1 MIQNEAA
8 VNEVAIIGGGPS
20 GLFMLKKLID
30 EGSKLAVHIFEK
42 SQQLGAGMPYSTQGA
57 NEEHVTNVSANEIPK
72 LEQSITEWIVKVHPD
87 TLARFSIDLDRF
99 HEYQVLPRLLFG
111 QYLSDQFR
119 LLQKKAIEAGIALQV
134 TYGVEVVDILDIPNV
149 EQVELK
155 FADGQKIRFERV
167 ILCTG
172 HFWPKQHEG
181 KIPGYFDSPY
191 PPVKLKQIF
200 NHAVAIRGA
209 SLTAIDALRT
219 LARQHGHYERSA
231 DGVLQYMR
239 NKENADFSIVM
250 HSREGLLPGIR
261 FHLDEPI
268 LGKDSL
274 FDLDEIHK
282 IREDNEGF
290 VPLDLV
296 FEEKFK
302 KPLAEVDPEFYN
314 KIASLNIE
322 EFIDRM
328 MSLRERLDPF
338 QLFRAEYKEAAKSI
352 RQHKSVHWKEMLCG
366 LSYTL
371 NYPAKYFSAEDMI
384 RLKRT
389 LMPLISLIIAFVPQS
404 SAEELLA
411 LHDASVLELIAV
423 GNSSEVRP
431 LEEGGIEYDIE
442 DGNGVNKTTRYLTFI
457 DCIGQ
462 PHLSFD
468 AIPHAG
474 LKENHTVAPARLSFR
489 NQELAVKMASENQD
503 IELDHQGNYYL
514 RVPGLAINDCFQVVD
529 HYFALNPRIYVMAVP
544 FIGGYNPDYSG
555 LDFCE
560 TAATRIA
567 VALRA
572 ANDNQN

>member
-1 MIQNEAA
+1 MQDANEL
-8 VNEVAIIGGGPS
+8 NEIAIVGGGPS

-30 EGSKLAVHIFEK
+30 GGNQLGIHIFEK
-42 SQQLGAGMPYSTQGA
+42 GQQLGAGMPYSSQGA

-72 LEQSITEWIVKVHPD
+72 LEQSINEWIVKLHPD
-87 TLARFSIDLDRF
+87 TLARFDIDLNRF
-99 HEYQVLPRLLFG
+99 HEYRVLPRLLFG

-119 LLQKKAIEAGIALQV
+119 LLQKKAVKVGIALQV
-134 TYGVEVVDILDIPNV
+134 TYGAEVVDILDMPSINR
-149 EQVELK
+149 VELK
-155 FADGQKIRFERV
+155 FADEKKIRFERV

-181 KIPGYFDSPY
+181 KISGYFDSPY
-191 PPVKLKQIF
+191 PPAKLKQIF
-200 NHAVAIRGA
+200 NHPVAIRGA

-219 LARQHGHYERSA
+219 LARQHGKYDRSS
-231 DGVLQYMR
+231 DGVLQYTL
-239 NKENADFSIVM
+239 NEENADFRIVM

-274 FDLDEIHK
+274 FSIEEIHQ
-282 IREDNEGF
+282 IREKNDGF
-290 VPLDLV
+290 VPIDLV
-296 FEEKFK
+296 FEHKFK
-302 KPLAEVDPEFYN
+302 KPLAQADPTFYN

-411 LHDASVLELIAV
+411 LHDSGILKLVAV
-423 GNSSEVRP
+423 GKNSEVRP

-442 DGNGVNKTTRYLTFI
+442 DDNGRNETTRYQTFV

-468 AIPHAG
+468 EIPYIG
-474 LKENHTVAPARLSFR
+474 LKENNTVAPARLSFR
-489 NQELAVKMASENQD
+489 NQELAIKMTSENQD

-514 RVPGLAINDCFQVVD
+514 RVPGLAINDYFQVVD
-529 HYFALNPRIYVMAVP
+529 RYFALNPRIYIMAVP

-560 TAATRIA
+560 TAATRITA
-567 VALRA
+567 ALMS
-572 ANDNQN
+572 ANMN

>member
-1 MIQNEAA
+1 MSQHVTAIHQ
-8 VNEVAIIGGGPS
+8 VAIIGGGPS
-20 GLFMLKKLID
+20 GLFMLKKLI
-30 EGSKLAVHIFEK
+30 EKGSHQLAIHIFEK
-42 SQQLGAGMPYSTQGA
+42 GKQLGAGMPYSSQGA
-57 NEEHVTNVSANEIPK
+57 NDEHVTNVSGNEIPQ
-72 LEQSITEWIVKVHPD
+72 LEQSISEWIVKVHPD
-87 TLARFSIDLDRF
+87 TLARFGIDLDRF

-119 LLQKKAIEAGIALQV
+119 LLQKKAIEVGIELQV
-134 TYGVEVVDILDIPNV
+134 SYNAEVVDILDMPDA
-149 EQVELK
+149 EQVELR
-155 FADGQKIRFERV
+155 FADGQKSRFERI

-172 HFWPKQHEG
+172 HLWPKHHEG
-181 KIPGYFDSPY
+181 KIAGYFDSPY
-191 PPVKLKQIF
+191 PPAKLKQIF
-200 NHAVAIRGA
+200 NHPVAIRGA

-231 DGVLQYMR
+231 DGTLQFQL
-239 NKENADFSIVM
+239 NAENTDFSIVM

-274 FDLDEIHK
+274 FDRDEIRE
-282 IREDNEGF
+282 IRAENEGF

-302 KPLAEVDPEFYN
+302 KPLAEVDPAFY
-314 KIASLNIE
+314 KEIASLNVE
-322 EFIDRM
+322 EFIDKM
-328 MSLRERLDPF
+328 MSLREKLDPF

-352 RQHKSVHWKEMLCG
+352 RQHRSIHWKEMLCG

-371 NYPAKYFSAEDMI
+371 NYPAKYFSAEDMM

-411 LHDASVLELIAV
+411 LYDAGILKLVAV

-431 LEEGGIEYDIE
+431 LDEGGVEFYIE
-442 DGNGVNKTTRYLTFI
+442 DADGVAHTSRYQTFI

-468 AIPHAG
+468 AIPYLG
-474 LKENHTVAPARLSFR
+474 LKENGTVAPARLSFR
-489 NQELAVKMASENQD
+489 KQELASQMAAENQD
-503 IELDHQGNYYL
+503 IEIDHQGNYYL
-514 RVPGLAINDCFQVVD
+514 RVPGLAINDYFQVVD
-529 HYFALNPRIYVMAVP
+529 RYLALNPRIYVMAVP

-560 TAATRIA
+560 TAAARITEA
-567 VALRA
+567 LTVA
-572 ANDNQN
+572 NEN

>member
-1 MIQNEAA
+1 MIGNATTTAQ
-8 VNEVAIIGGGPS
+8 VAIIGGGPS

-30 EGSKLAVHIFEK
+30 IGSNELTVHIFEK
-42 SQQLGAGMPYSTQGA
+42 GKQLGAGMPYSAQGA
-57 NEEHVTNVSANEIPK
+57 NDEHVTNVSGNEIPK
-72 LEQSITEWIVKVHPD
+72 LEQTVSEWILKVHPD
-87 TLARFSIDLDRF
+87 TISRFNIDLERF

-111 QYLSDQFR
+111 EYLSDQFR
-119 LLQKKAIEAGIALQV
+119 LLQKKAVKVGIELQV
-134 TYGVEVVDILDIPNV
+134 TYGAEVVDISDMPDAK
-149 EQVELK
+149 EVELK
-155 FADGQKIRFERV
+155 LADGKKLRFESV
-167 ILCTG
+167 IICTG
-172 HFWPKQHEG
+172 HLWPKQYEG
-181 KIPGYFDSPY
+181 KIAGYFDSPY
-191 PPVKLKQIF
+191 PPLKLKQIF
-200 NHAVAIRGA
+200 NHTVAIRGA
-209 SLTAIDALRT
+209 SLTTIDALRT
-219 LARQHGHYERSA
+219 LARQHGHYERSS
-231 DGVLQYMR
+231 DGLLQYKL
-239 NKENADFSIVM
+239 NEQNPDFSIVM

-261 FHLDEPI
+261 FHLEESI

-274 FDLDEIHK
+274 FDREEIRQ
-282 IREDNEGF
+282 IRAANEGF

-302 KPLAEVDPEFYN
+302 RLLAESDPAFYQE
-314 KIASLNIE
+314 IAALNVE
-322 EFIDRM
+322 EFIEKM

-338 QLFRAEYKEAAKSI
+338 VLFRSEYREAAKSI
-352 RQHKSVHWKEMLCG
+352 RQRQSVHWKEMLCG

-411 LHDASVLELIAV
+411 MHDAGLLKLVAV
-423 GNSSEVRP
+423 GNASKVIP
-431 LEEGGIEYDIE
+431 MEEGGIEYYIEKE
-442 DGNGVNKTTRYLTFI
+442 DGSSEIIRYLTFI

-468 AIPHAG
+468 EIPYLG
-474 LKENHTVAPARLSFR
+474 LKENGTVAPARLLFR
-489 NQELAVKMASENQD
+489 KQELASKLVAENQD

-514 RVPGLAINDCFQVVD
+514 RVPGLAINDYFQVVD
-529 HYFALNPRIYVMAVP
+529 RYLALNPRIYVMAVP

-567 VALRA
+567 EALTS
-572 ANDNQN
+572 ANVN

>member
-1 MIQNEAA
+1 MIEDEKE
-8 VNEVAIIGGGPS
+8 VSEVAIIGGGPS

-30 EGSKLAVHIFEK
+30 GGKQLSVHIFEK
-42 SQQLGAGMPYSTQGA
+42 GQQLGAGMPYSSQGA
-57 NEEHVTNVSANEIPK
+57 NEEHVTNVSGNEIPK
-72 LEQSITEWIVKVHPD
+72 LEQSIAEWIVKVHPD
-87 TLARFSIDLDRF
+87 TLARFNIDLDRF

-119 LLQKKAIEAGIALQV
+119 LLQKKAIEAGFALKV
-134 TYGVEVVDILDIPNV
+134 TYGAEVVDILDMPSI
-149 EQVELK
+149 ERVELK
-155 FADGQKIRFERV
+155 FADGKKIRFESV

-181 KIPGYFDSPY
+181 KISGYFDSPY

-200 NHAVAIRGA
+200 NHPVAVRGA

-219 LARQHGHYERSA
+219 LARQHGHYERT
-231 DGVLQYMR
+231 DGVLQYVLDKK
-239 NKENADFSIVM
+239 NPDFSIVM

-274 FDLDEIHK
+274 FSIEEIHQIK
-282 IREDNEGF
+282 EENDGF

-302 KPLAEVDPEFYN
+302 KPLAEADPEFYK

-322 EFIDRM
+322 EFIDKM

-338 QLFRAEYKEAAKSI
+338 QLFRAEYKEAEKSI

-411 LHDASVLELIAV
+411 LHDAGILKLVAV
-423 GNSSEVRP
+423 GKNSEVRP
-431 LEEGGIEYDIE
+431 HEDAGIEYDIE
-442 DGNGVNKTTRYLTFI
+442 DENGINETTRYLTFI

-468 AIPHAG
+468 EIPYLG

-489 NQELAVKMASENQD
+489 SQEIAIKMASENQD

-514 RVPGLAINDCFQVVD
+514 KVPGLAINDYFQVVD
-529 HYFALNPRIYVMAVP
+529 RYFALNPRIYVMAVP

-560 TAATRIA
+560 AAATRITT
-567 VALRA
+567 ALMA
-572 ANDNQN
+572 TNSN

>member
-1 MIQNEAA
+1 MLKSVAA
-8 VNEVAIIGGGPS
+8 VKNVAIVGGGPS

-30 EGSKLAVHIFEK
+30 EGCSFPIHIFEK
-42 SQQLGAGMPYSTQGA
+42 GQQLGAGMPYSPQGA
-57 NEEHVTNVSANEIPK
+57 NDEHVTNVSGNEIPK
-72 LEQSITEWIVKVHPD
+72 LEQSIAEWIVKVHPD
-87 TLARFSIDLDRF
+87 TLARFHIDLDRF
-99 HEYQVLPRLLFG
+99 HEYQVIPRLLFG

-119 LLQKKAIEAGIALQV
+119 LLQKKAVAAGVDLRV
-134 TYGVEVVDILDIPNV
+134 TYGAEVIDILDRPKA

-155 FADGQKIRFERV
+155 FADETSIKFDSV

-172 HFWPKQHEG
+172 HLWPKQYEG

-191 PPVKLKQIF
+191 PPAKLKHTF
-200 NHAVAIRGA
+200 NHPVAIRGA

-219 LARQHGHYERSA
+219 LARQHGRYERNA
-231 DGVLQYMR
+231 DGTLNYVLDGK
-239 NKENADFSIVM
+239 NSDFSIAL

-282 IREDNEGF
+282 IRAQNDGF
-290 VPLDLV
+290 IPLDLV

-302 KPLAEVDPEFYN
+302 KPLAEADAKFY
-314 KIASLNIE
+314 KEIAALNVE
-322 EFIDRM
+322 QFIDRM

-384 RLKRT
+384 RLKKT

-411 LHDASVLELIAV
+411 LHDAGVLKLVAV
-423 GNSSEVRP
+423 GKNSEVKP
-431 LEEGGIEYDIE
+431 LYDGGVEYIIE
-442 DGNGVNKTTRYLTFI
+442 DENGLSKTTRYQTFI

-462 PHLSFD
+462 PHLSFE
-468 AIPHAG
+468 AIPFIG
-474 LKENHTVAPARLSFR
+474 LRENHTVAPARLSFR
-489 NQELAVKMASENQD
+489 SQELALKMATENQD
-503 IELDHQGNYYL
+503 IEVDHEGNYYL
-514 RVPGLAINDCFQVVD
+514 RVPGLAINDFFQVVD
-529 HYFALNPRIYVMAVP
+529 RYFALNPRIYVMAVP

-560 TAATRIA
+560 TAATKITMALTA
-567 VALRA
+567 VNAT
-572 ANDNQN
+572 